1 MWFNYLF
8 LFWISFNFLS
18 ALESQDITSNQ
29 LTNDYECNNNGFYV
43 ANRKIIFLDILVK
56 IISMWIK

>member
-18 ALESQDITSNQ
+18 ALASQDITSNQ
-29 LTNDYECNNNGFYV
+29 LTNDYTCNNNGFYV